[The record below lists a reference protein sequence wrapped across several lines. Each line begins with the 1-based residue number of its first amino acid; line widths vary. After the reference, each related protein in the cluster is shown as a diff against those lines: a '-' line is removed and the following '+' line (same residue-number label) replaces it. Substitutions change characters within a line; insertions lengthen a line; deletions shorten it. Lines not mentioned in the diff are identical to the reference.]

1 MITAATPF
9 YGESGGQVGD
19 TGVISGDGW
28 RIRVTDTQR
37 LPNDLYRPP
46 GDGGGRDGQGQRRGP
61 PGGGRRPAPAHLPG
75 TTPPPISSRRCC
87 GGIWAST
94 SSSPARWL
102 TPERLRFDFTH
113 FQAISPEE
121 VEGSSWT

>member
-1 MITAATPF
+1 MKATMSRPEPGEEVEVITATTPF

-37 LPNDLYRPP
+37 LPNDLFIHQ
-46 GDGGGRDGQGQRRGP
+46 GMVEEGGQGQRRGP
-61 PGGGRRPAPAHLPG
+61 PGGGRRPGVGRSPG
-75 TTPPPISSRRCC
+75 TTPPPISCRRCC

-94 SSSPARWL
+94 SSSPARW
-102 TPERLRFDFTH
+102 
-113 FQAISPEE
+113 
-121 VEGSSWT
+121 